1 MLNRSVVILTPRQP
15 YLDWAAGL
23 DDSGLAP
30 DPEDEK
36 TIYLIPEYGDDIE
49 AMEILSRCYD
59 IIFEMELEGWHLDE
73 SAWPVDRTFK
83 KFRDWFAIEFHS
95 VVEDLCDFPMV
106 DDDDEFLGTTQ

>member
-30 DPEDEK
+30 DPADEK
-36 TIYLIPEYGDDIE
+36 TIYLIPEYSDDIE

-95 VVEDLCDFPMV
+95 VVEDLCDFPIV